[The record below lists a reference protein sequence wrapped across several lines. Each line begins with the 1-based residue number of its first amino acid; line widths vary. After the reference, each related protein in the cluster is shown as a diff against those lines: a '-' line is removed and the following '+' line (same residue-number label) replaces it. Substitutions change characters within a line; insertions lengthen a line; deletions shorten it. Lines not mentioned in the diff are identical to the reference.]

1 MVESPTVADFRARLL
16 RRGAAR
22 VETARFALIVA
33 LTGAVALAAVLIN
46 RLSARLRLP
55 APVLM
60 LAAAA
65 IAVFVIPG
73 VPEPRDEM
81 VQQVVS
87 VALVLILFN
96 GGRHIGWSRLRPALG
111 LIIIVGLLGHLPHR
125 GRWRRLAARGFRAG
139 LVRRPAGGDRGF
151 ADRSGGGVLGPRAAR
166 NRWAQRRNPGGRI
179 RGERPR
185 RDRIDGRGCSQP
197 AA

>member
-1 MVESPTVADFRARLL
+1 MS
-16 RRGAAR
+16 
-22 VETARFALIVA
+22 ETARFALIVA

-96 GGRHIGWSRLRPALG
+96 GGRHIG
-111 LIIIVGLLGHLPHR
+111 
-125 GRWRRLAARGFRAG
+125 
-139 LVRRPAGGDRGF
+139 
-151 ADRSGGGVLGPRAAR
+151 
-166 NRWAQRRNPGGRI
+166 
-179 RGERPR
+179 
-185 RDRIDGRGCSQP
+185 GRGSGRP
-197 AA
+197 LA